1 MRDGVANLF
10 GSLGS
15 LGSSAETIQTTHAN
29 KIRKLIQAGKFSFP
43 YDKFLL
49 ARARRLGR
57 IHQLK
62 FARDNN
68 IVPEKAP
75 APQLRSLMDLVEL
88 FCTSVYKRQSQMH
101 LRDLRDVV
109 DLFEIK
115 LPWQLKLIV
124 LQFAGLVHVGKRRR
138 CLSWVVYS

>member
-1 MRDGVANLF
+1 LQQQEAVEGEKHATSIFPKVVQGDIRC
-10 GSLGS
+10 
-15 LGSSAETIQTTHAN
+15 ETSI
-29 KIRKLIQAGKFSFP
+29 
-43 YDKFLL
+43 
-49 ARARRLGR
+49 
-57 IHQLK
+57 
-62 FARDNN
+62 
-68 IVPEKAP
+68 
-75 APQLRSLMDLVEL
+75 
-88 FCTSVYKRQSQMH
+88 YKRQSQMH